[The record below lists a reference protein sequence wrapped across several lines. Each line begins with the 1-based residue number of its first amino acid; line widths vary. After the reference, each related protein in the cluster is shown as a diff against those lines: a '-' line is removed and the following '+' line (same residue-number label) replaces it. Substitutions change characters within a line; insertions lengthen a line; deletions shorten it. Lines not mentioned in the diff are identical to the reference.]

1 MLQAGLFSAVASAF
15 IIDINSELKPDS
27 NEETTALL
35 RVLIYKV
42 DNTTFNNAPTV
53 PQWTGPARTT
63 VQVQAIL
70 YASLAISLFSAFLA
84 MLGKQW
90 LNRYASADLR
100 GSIIDR
106 CQHRQYKLNGIASW
120 YFENVIELLPVMLQ
134 AALLLFGCALS
145 RYLWET
151 NTTIASVIIG
161 VTSFGLFLFIS
172 IVVAGAIFPSC
183 PYQTPGARLLRHL
196 PHAPVALLSLF
207 SMLFHSGLYR
217 DVFNIVHLIMPNQVN
232 RILFPFTFTLSLLLA
247 LPIWLAMGAIV
258 LPIVSPLVLY
268 SLLCEALEE
277 PQTVPD
283 VNCISWTL
291 RISLHEPTRLS
302 AIKLLATATLQD
314 PNPTLVADCLDVLLR
329 YIKVVDGSA
338 VVVQELE
345 QSARASAVCFLKTLS
360 QLALNRPWSG
370 VFEDLRQPYTRAFPP
385 ATNFDNLPFPHILGI
400 IHCIFYPVRA
410 ERPPPPVPMQRPLLT
425 ARVRRLLL
433 PVHVERRMLSDPTG
447 RLLLQVFDGCLLYLV
462 LTERLFFTPAPVPLL
477 HAEWRSTRASWVQ
490 WEGYRPAGDEYEM
503 VAYSLAKFSRLAL
516 LRTRPE
522 KVSRWLLRFTFHA
535 LSQELMP
542 ATPVVVTCLGI
553 IRRDLGGYLS
563 HQEIVDERCV
573 PT

>member
-1 MLQAGLFSAVASAF
+1 MASAF

-27 NEETTALL
+27 NEETAALL

-53 PQWTGPARTT
+53 PQWSGPARTT

-90 LNRYASADLR
+90 VNRYASADLR

-106 CQHRQYKLNGIASW
+106 CQHRQYKLNGIANW

-134 AALLLFGCALS
+134 VALLLFGCALS

-196 PHAPVALLSLF
+196 PHALGALLSLF
-207 SMLFHSGLYR
+207 SMPFRSEVYWYI
-217 DVFNIVHLIMPNQVN
+217 FNTVHRTAPSQVD
-232 RILFPFTFTLSLLLA
+232 RILVPFTFTLSIPLV

-291 RISLHEPTRLS
+291 RISLHESTRLS

-314 PNPTLVADCLDVLLR
+314 SNPTLVVDCLDVLLR
-329 YIKVVDGSA
+329 YVKVVDGSA

-360 QLALNRPWSG
+360 QLALKRPWSG
-370 VFEDLRQPYTRAFPP
+370 VFEDLRRPYTSAFPP
-385 ATNFDNLPFPHILGI
+385 ATNFNNLPFPHILGI

-410 ERPPPPVPMQRPLLT
+410 ERPPPPVPVQ
-425 ARVRRLLL
+425 RLLL
-433 PVHVERRMLSDPTG
+433 PADVEHLMLQDFMG
-447 RLLLQVFDGCLLYLV
+447 RLLLSYLV
-462 LTERLFFTPAPVPLL
+462 WMHRLFLTPTPVPLL
-477 HAEWRSTRASWVQ
+477 HAEWRSTHAAWVQ

-503 VAYSLAKFSRLAL
+503 VAYSLAKFSRLAR

-542 ATPVVVTCLGI
+542 TTPVVAACLGI
-553 IRRDLGGYLS
+553 IWRDLGGYLS
-563 HQEIVDERCV
+563 HREIVGERCAS
-573 PT
+573 T